1 MMMTVAVTPETHRH
15 LPLGGTWNV
24 RDLGGYAVAGGGQT
38 QWRRVLR
45 ADALHRLDDAG
56 RGTLVDAGLR
66 TVIDLRFDREV
77 ASAPSPFTPD
87 DGVEV
92 LRLPLF
98 ERLGLG
104 TDGIPDAPEGDDP
117 LFGLYSV
124 ALAKCRPALQQALA
138 AIADAPEGM
147 VLFHCTAGKDRTGLV
162 AAMLLLSVG
171 VDGTTIEEDYALTT
185 RFIAPMFETLLA
197 DAQAR
202 GDDVE
207 RMGRYLGSDAQTMRA
222 TLRHLADHHGGIA
235 DYLAGGVLDAPRL
248 QRLRDRL
255 VGAA

>member
-1 MMMTVAVTPETHRH
+1 MTVAMTPETHRH

-24 RDLGGYAVAGGGQT
+24 RDLGGYAVAGGGHT
-38 QWRRVLR
+38 AWRRVLR

-56 RGTLVDAGLR
+56 RGTLLDAGLR

-77 ASAPSPFTPD
+77 ASAPSPFTAD

-92 LRLPLF
+92 IRLPLF
-98 ERLGLG
+98 DRLAVGPS
-104 TDGIPDAPEGDDP
+104 GIPDAPDGPDP

-124 ALAKCRPALQQALA
+124 ALAQCRPALQAALA
-138 AIADAPEGM
+138 AIADAPDGM

-171 VDGTTIEEDYALTT
+171 VDTATVEEDYALTT
-185 RFIAPMFETLLA
+185 RYLAPMFETLLA
-197 DAQAR
+197 DARAR

-207 RMGRYLGSDAQTMRA
+207 RMSRYLGSDIETIRA
-222 TLRHLADHHGGIA
+222 TLRHLAETHGGA
-235 DYLAGGVLDAPRL
+235 TAYLAGGVLDERHL
-248 QRLRDRL
+248 HRLRQRL
-255 VGAA
+255 VGAAA